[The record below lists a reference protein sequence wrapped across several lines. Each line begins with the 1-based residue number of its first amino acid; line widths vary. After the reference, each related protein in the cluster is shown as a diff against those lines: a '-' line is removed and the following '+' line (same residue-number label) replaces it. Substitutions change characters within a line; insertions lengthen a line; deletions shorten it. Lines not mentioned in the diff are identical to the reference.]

1 MSIPRSDSR
10 SSTLR
15 SDSGYFTY
23 IITARRIISGELLK
37 YRKGLLMTGTYP
49 EPEVAPK
56 DWSDNALWTC
66 GQRSRIDHMPT
77 GTKADTA
84 LGGMIEKD
92 NRQTDF
98 QLSRRQKWSRSAGP
112 LQ

>member
-37 YRKGLLMTGTYP
+37 YWKGLLMTGTYP
-49 EPEVAPK
+49 NPEVAPN
-56 DWSDNALWTC
+56 DWSDNASPRPCPLAS
-66 GQRSRIDHMPT
+66 SRWRPPEITPAAVCLVGMRARNDEI
-77 GTKADTA
+77 GEA
-84 LGGMIEKD
+84 LASGY
-92 NRQTDF
+92 
-98 QLSRRQKWSRSAGP
+98 P
-112 LQ
+112 